1 MKPVLLMK
9 MTPFIE
15 GPVLDFS
22 PEETNGQGNGL
33 TGNRLTGSKEECFR
47 KILYLQTV
55 SQRNVP
61 KIRSFTTNYYKKY
74 SFGATFRE
82 KPGYY
87 HQIIGHWR

>member
-1 MKPVLLMK
+1 MK

-22 PEETNGQGNGL
+22 PEESNGQGNGL
-33 TGNRLTGSKEECFR
+33 TGNGLTGNGLTGNGLTGNGLTGSKEECLR

-61 KIRSFTTNYYKKY
+61 KIRSFTTNCYKKVFFW
-74 SFGATFRE
+74 SNLS
-82 KPGYY
+82 
-87 HQIIGHWR
+87 